1 MDMLKYIEELRNK
14 LHHHNYLYYIKDAP
28 EISDLEFDQTL
39 SELVSLE
46 NKYPQYFDA
55 NSPSQRVGSSLSNS
69 FKTFNHKYRMYS
81 LENSYS
87 REDLAKWNERIEKNL
102 GKNNLSF
109 SCELKLDGVS
119 ISLSYEKGLL
129 KKALTRGDGIQGDD
143 VTENIKTINSIPLK
157 LNRTIDYDFTIRGE
171 VIIEKK
177 DFTEMNK
184 IRERNGDEKYMNP
197 RNTAS
202 GSIKLI
208 NSLEV
213 KKRPLKCYFFQIIS
227 ENYNI
232 LNQTE
237 ALNLVK
243 VLGFKTL
250 KTNRFCKNIDDVFDY
265 INYWDKRKNDLNFE
279 IDGIVIKVNNL
290 GYQKDLGYTS
300 KFPRWA
306 IAYKF
311 ATERVETKL
320 IDVEYQVGRTGV
332 VTPVAVL
339 EPVLINGT
347 KVKRASLHNKDQIEK
362 LNLHQNDH
370 VFVEKGGEIIPKIV
384 GVNKEKRSLDAK
396 TVMFREI
403 CPCPIQSNLVKI
415 PGEAQH
421 YCVNHKKCPPQI
433 LGRFKHF
440 ISRKAM
446 NIDGFGIE
454 TIERLI
460 KINELKNF
468 SDIYFLSK
476 QKLVSIDRMAEK
488 SAQNL
493 LTAIKNSISQPFHKV
508 LFSLGIRHVGET
520 VALNLVNHFKT
531 IENLMNSDFD
541 QMISVNEI
549 GDKIAESLIEY
560 FDDVE
565 NKEEVLKLKYLG
577 LCFKISN
584 ENKNNPLNN
593 LKFVISGTFEEI
605 SREDLKAMII
615 SSGGSISSSV
625 TKNSILITGENA
637 GPSKISKADSL
648 GIQKLTYDR
657 FIAKFIS

>member
-14 LHHHNYLYYIKDAP
+14 LHHHNYLYYVKDTP
-28 EISDLEFDQTL
+28 KITDFEFDQLL

-46 NKYPQYFDA
+46 KEYPQFFDM
-55 NSPSQRVGSSLSNS
+55 NSPTQRVGSSLSNS
-69 FKTFNHKYRMYS
+69 FETYNHKYRMYS

-87 REDLAKWNERIEKNL
+87 KADIIKWNERLEKNL
-102 GKNNLSF
+102 NQKNLSF

-119 ISLSYEKGLL
+119 VSLSYEKGLL

-143 VTENIKTINSIPLK
+143 ITENIKTINSIPLK
-157 LNRTIDYDFTIRGE
+157 LNGHVDYDFEIRGE

-177 DFTEMNK
+177 DFEKMNQ
-184 IRERNGDEKYMNP
+184 IRERNGDAKYMNP

-213 KKRPLKCYFFQIIS
+213 KKRPLKCYFFQIIT

-237 ALNLVK
+237 ALHLVEE
-243 VLGFKTL
+243 LGFKTL
-250 KTNRFCKNIDDVFDY
+250 KTNRFCKNIEDVFQYVD
-265 INYWDKRKNDLNFE
+265 YWDKRKNDLNFE

-290 GYQKDLGYTS
+290 DFQKELGYTS

-320 IDVEYQVGRTGV
+320 LNVEYQIGRTGV
-332 VTPVAVL
+332 VTPVAIL
-339 EPVLINGT
+339 DPVIINGT

-362 LNLHQNDH
+362 LNLHKNDY

-384 GVNKEKRSLDAK
+384 GVNINRRNKNSSKINFQDFCPSCNSYLLRS
-396 TVMFREI
+396 
-403 CPCPIQSNLVKI
+403 SN
-415 PGEAQH
+415 EAQH
-421 YCVNHKKCPPQI
+421 FCQNSKFCHPQI
-433 LGRFKHF
+433 SGKFKHF

-460 KINELKNF
+460 KIDELNNF
-468 SDIYFLSK
+468 SDIYALSE
-476 QKLVSIDRMAEK
+476 QNLISIDRMAEK

-493 LTAIKNSISQPFHKV
+493 LRAIKNSISQPFHKV
-508 LFSLGIRHVGET
+508 LFALGIRHVGET
-520 VALNLVNHFKT
+520 VALTLVNHFET
-531 IENLMNSDFD
+531 IENLMNANFE
-541 QMISVNEI
+541 QIISVNEI
-549 GDKIAESLIEY
+549 GEKIAKSLLEY
-560 FDDVE
+560 FKDRD
-565 NKEEVLKLKYLG
+565 NKEEIFKLKDLG
-577 LCFKISN
+577 LSFKIN
-584 ENKNNPLNN
+584 NDNKNKPLNN
-593 LKFVISGTFEEI
+593 LKFVITGTFQEI
-605 SREDLKAMII
+605 SRENLKQKILFN
-615 SSGGSISSSV
+615 GGSVSSSV
-625 TKNSILITGENA
+625 SRNVILILGENA
-637 GPSKISKADSL
+637 GPSKIVKADSYE
-648 GIQKLTYDR
+648 IEKLTYFD
-657 FIAKFIS
+657 FITKFKL

>member
-28 EISDLEFDQTL
+28 EISDIEFDQIL
-39 SELVSLE
+39 NELVSLE

-87 REDLAKWNERIEKNL
+87 REDLVKWNERIEKNL

-157 LNRTIDYDFTIRGE
+157 LNRAIDYDFTIRGE

-177 DFTEMNK
+177 DFAEMNK
-184 IRERNGDEKYMNP
+184 IRERNGDTKYMNP

-237 ALNLVK
+237 ALNLVED
-243 VLGFKTL
+243 LGFKTL
-250 KTNRFCKNIDDVFDY
+250 KTNRFCKNINDVFNY

-311 ATERVETKL
+311 ATERAETKL

-362 LNLHQNDH
+362 LNLHQNEY

-384 GVNKEKRSLDAK
+384 GINKEKRSSDAK
-396 TVMFREI
+396 PVMFSEI

-415 PGEAQH
+415 AGEAQH

-468 SDIYFLSK
+468 SDIYALSK
-476 QKLVSIDRMAEK
+476 QKLISIDRMAEK

-520 VALNLVNHFKT
+520 VALNLVNNFKT
-531 IENLMNSDFD
+531 IENLMNADFD
-541 QMISVNEI
+541 QIISVNEI

-565 NKEEVLKLKYLG
+565 NKEEILQLKYLG
-577 LCFKISN
+577 LCFKIRN
-584 ENKNNPLNN
+584 ENKNKPLNN
-593 LKFVISGTFEEI
+593 LKFVISGTFQEI
-605 SREDLKAMII
+605 SREDLKSMIL
-615 SSGGSISSSV
+615 SNGGSVSSSV
-625 TKNSILITGENA
+625 TKNIILIIGENA
-637 GPSKISKADSL
+637 GPKKISKADSL
-648 GIQKLTYDR
+648 GIEKLTYDR
-657 FIAKFIS
+657 FIAKFKL

>member
-14 LHHHNYLYYIKDAP
+14 LHHHNYLYYVKDTP
-28 EISDLEFDQTL
+28 KITDFEFDQLL

-46 NKYPQYFDA
+46 KEYPQFFDM
-55 NSPSQRVGSSLSNS
+55 NSPTQRVGSSLSNS
-69 FKTFNHKYRMYS
+69 FETYNHKYRMYS

-87 REDLAKWNERIEKNL
+87 KADIIKWNERLEKNL
-102 GKNNLSF
+102 NQKNLSF

-119 ISLSYEKGLL
+119 VSLSYEKGLL

-143 VTENIKTINSIPLK
+143 ITENIKTINSIPLK
-157 LNRTIDYDFTIRGE
+157 LNGHVDYDFEIRGE

-177 DFTEMNK
+177 DFEKMNQ
-184 IRERNGDEKYMNP
+184 IRERNGDAKYMNP

-213 KKRPLKCYFFQIIS
+213 KKRPLKCYFFQIIT

-237 ALNLVK
+237 ALHLVEE
-243 VLGFKTL
+243 LGFKTL
-250 KTNRFCKNIDDVFDY
+250 KTNRFCKNIEDVFQY
-265 INYWDKRKNDLNFE
+265 IDYWDKRKNDLNFE

-290 GYQKDLGYTS
+290 DFQKELGYTS

-320 IDVEYQVGRTGV
+320 LNVEYQIGRTGV
-332 VTPVAVL
+332 VTPVAIL
-339 EPVLINGT
+339 DPVIINGT

-362 LNLHQNDH
+362 LNLHKNDY

-384 GVNKEKRSLDAK
+384 GVNINRRNKNSSKINFQDFCPSCNSYLVRS
-396 TVMFREI
+396 
-403 CPCPIQSNLVKI
+403 SN
-415 PGEAQH
+415 EAQH
-421 YCVNHKKCPPQI
+421 FCQNSKFCHPQI
-433 LGRFKHF
+433 SGKFKHF

-460 KINELKNF
+460 KIDELNNF
-468 SDIYFLSK
+468 SDIYALSE
-476 QKLVSIDRMAEK
+476 QNLISIDRMAEK

-493 LTAIKNSISQPFHKV
+493 LRAIKNSISQPFHKV
-508 LFSLGIRHVGET
+508 LFALGIRHVGET
-520 VALNLVNHFKT
+520 VALTLVNHFET
-531 IENLMNSDFD
+531 IENLMNANFE
-541 QMISVNEI
+541 QIISVNEI
-549 GDKIAESLIEY
+549 GEKIAKSLLEY
-560 FDDVE
+560 FIDRD
-565 NKEEVLKLKYLG
+565 NKEEIFKLKDLG
-577 LCFKISN
+577 LSFKIN
-584 ENKNNPLNN
+584 NDNKNKPLNN
-593 LKFVISGTFEEI
+593 LKFVITGTFQEI
-605 SREDLKAMII
+605 SRENLKQKILFN
-615 SSGGSISSSV
+615 GGSVSSSV
-625 TKNSILITGENA
+625 SRNVILILGENA
-637 GPSKISKADSL
+637 GPSKIVKADSYE
-648 GIQKLTYDR
+648 IEKLTYFD
-657 FIAKFIS
+657 FITKFKL

>member
-28 EISDLEFDQTL
+28 EISDIEFDQIL
-39 SELVSLE
+39 NELVSLE

-87 REDLAKWNERIEKNL
+87 REDLVKWNERIEKNL

-157 LNRTIDYDFTIRGE
+157 LNRAIDYDFTIRGE

-177 DFTEMNK
+177 DFAEMNK
-184 IRERNGDEKYMNP
+184 IRERNGDTKYMNP

-237 ALNLVK
+237 ALNLVED
-243 VLGFKTL
+243 LGFKTL
-250 KTNRFCKNIDDVFDY
+250 KTNRFCKNIDDVFAY

-311 ATERVETKL
+311 ATERAETKL

-362 LNLHQNDH
+362 LNLHQNEY

-384 GVNKEKRSLDAK
+384 GINKEKRSSDAK
-396 TVMFREI
+396 PVMFSEI

-415 PGEAQH
+415 AGEAQH

-468 SDIYFLSK
+468 SDIYALSK
-476 QKLVSIDRMAEK
+476 QKLISIDRMAEK

-520 VALNLVNHFKT
+520 VALNLVNNFKT
-531 IENLMNSDFD
+531 IENLMNADFD
-541 QMISVNEI
+541 QIISVNEI

-565 NKEEVLKLKYLG
+565 NKEEILKLKYLG
-577 LCFKISN
+577 LCFKIRN
-584 ENKNNPLNN
+584 ENKNKPLNN
-593 LKFVISGTFEEI
+593 LKFVISGTFQEI
-605 SREDLKAMII
+605 SREDLKSMIL
-615 SSGGSISSSV
+615 SNGGSVSSSV
-625 TKNSILITGENA
+625 TKNIILIIGENV
-637 GPSKISKADSL
+637 GPKKISKADGL
-648 GIQKLTYDR
+648 GIEKLTYNR
-657 FIAKFIS
+657 FIAKFKL

>member
-615 SSGGSISSSV
+615 SNGGSVSSSV

>member
-1 MDMLKYIEELRNK
+1 MLKYIEELRNK

-28 EISDLEFDQTL
+28 EISDIEFDQIL
-39 SELVSLE
+39 NELVSLE

-87 REDLAKWNERIEKNL
+87 LEDLVKWNERIEKNL

-157 LNRTIDYDFTIRGE
+157 LNRAIDYDFTIRGE

-177 DFTEMNK
+177 DFAEMNK
-184 IRERNGDEKYMNP
+184 IRERNGDTKYMNP

-232 LNQTE
+232 LNQIE
-237 ALNLVK
+237 ALNLVED
-243 VLGFKTL
+243 LGFKTL
-250 KTNRFCKNIDDVFDY
+250 KTNRFCKNINDVFDY
-265 INYWDKRKNDLNFE
+265 INFWDKRKNDLNFE

-311 ATERVETKL
+311 ATERAETKL

-362 LNLHQNDH
+362 LNLHQNEY

-384 GVNKEKRSLDAK
+384 GINKEKRSSDAK
-396 TVMFREI
+396 PVMFSEI

-415 PGEAQH
+415 AGEAQH

-468 SDIYFLSK
+468 SDIYALSK
-476 QKLVSIDRMAEK
+476 QKLISIDRMAEK

-520 VALNLVNHFKT
+520 VALNLVNNFKT
-531 IENLMNSDFD
+531 IENLMNADFD
-541 QMISVNEI
+541 QIISVNEI

-565 NKEEVLKLKYLG
+565 NREEIQQLKYLG
-577 LCFKISN
+577 LCFKIRN
-584 ENKNNPLNN
+584 ENKSNTLNN
-593 LKFVISGTFEEI
+593 LKFVISGTFQEI
-605 SREDLKAMII
+605 SREDLKSMIL
-615 SSGGSISSSV
+615 SNGGSVSSSV
-625 TKNSILITGENA
+625 TKNIILIIGENA
-637 GPSKISKADSL
+637 GPKKISKADSL
-648 GIQKLTYDR
+648 GIEKLTYDR
-657 FIAKFIS
+657 FIAKFKL

>member
-1 MDMLKYIEELRNK
+1 MLKYIEELRNK

-28 EISDLEFDQTL
+28 EISDIEFDQIL
-39 SELVSLE
+39 NELVSLE

-87 REDLAKWNERIEKNL
+87 LEDLVKWNERIEKNL

-157 LNRTIDYDFTIRGE
+157 LNRAIDYDFTIRGE

-177 DFTEMNK
+177 DFAEMNK
-184 IRERNGDEKYMNP
+184 IRERNGDTKYMNP

-237 ALNLVK
+237 ALNLVED
-243 VLGFKTL
+243 LGFKTL
-250 KTNRFCKNIDDVFDY
+250 KTNRFCKNINDVFDY
-265 INYWDKRKNDLNFE
+265 INFWDKRKNDLNFE

-311 ATERVETKL
+311 ATERAETKL

-362 LNLHQNDH
+362 LNLHQNEY

-384 GVNKEKRSLDAK
+384 GINKEKRSSDAK
-396 TVMFREI
+396 PVMFSEI

-415 PGEAQH
+415 AGEAQH

-468 SDIYFLSK
+468 SDIYALSK
-476 QKLVSIDRMAEK
+476 QKLISIDRMAEK

-520 VALNLVNHFKT
+520 VALNLVNNFKT
-531 IENLMNSDFD
+531 IENLMNADFD
-541 QMISVNEI
+541 QIISVNEI

-565 NKEEVLKLKYLG
+565 NREEIQQLKYLG
-577 LCFKISN
+577 LCFNIRN
-584 ENKNNPLNN
+584 ENKSNTLNN
-593 LKFVISGTFEEI
+593 LKFVISGTFQEI
-605 SREDLKAMII
+605 SREDLKSMIL
-615 SSGGSISSSV
+615 SNGGSVSSSV
-625 TKNSILITGENA
+625 TKNIILIIGENV
-637 GPSKISKADSL
+637 GPKKISKADSL
-648 GIQKLTYDR
+648 GIEKLTYDR
-657 FIAKFIS
+657 FIAKFKL

>member
-28 EISDLEFDQTL
+28 EISDIEFDQIL
-39 SELVSLE
+39 NELVSLE

-87 REDLAKWNERIEKNL
+87 REDLVKWNERIEKNL

-157 LNRTIDYDFTIRGE
+157 LNRAIDYDFTIRGE

-177 DFTEMNK
+177 DFAEMNK
-184 IRERNGDEKYMNP
+184 IRERNGDTKYMNP

-237 ALNLVK
+237 ALNLVED
-243 VLGFKTL
+243 LGFKTL
-250 KTNRFCKNIDDVFDY
+250 KTNRFCKNINDVFDY
-265 INYWDKRKNDLNFE
+265 INFWDKRKNDLNFE

-311 ATERVETKL
+311 ATERAETKL

-362 LNLHQNDH
+362 LNLHQNEY

-384 GVNKEKRSLDAK
+384 GINKEKRSSDAK
-396 TVMFREI
+396 PVMFSEI

-415 PGEAQH
+415 AGEAQH

-468 SDIYFLSK
+468 SDIYALSK
-476 QKLVSIDRMAEK
+476 QKLISIDRMAEK

-520 VALNLVNHFKT
+520 VALNLVNNFKT
-531 IENLMNSDFD
+531 IENLMNADFD
-541 QMISVNEI
+541 QIISVNEI

-565 NKEEVLKLKYLG
+565 NKEEILKLKYLG
-577 LCFKISN
+577 LCFKIRN
-584 ENKNNPLNN
+584 ENKSNTLNN
-593 LKFVISGTFEEI
+593 LKFVISGTFQEI
-605 SREDLKAMII
+605 SREDLKSMIL
-615 SSGGSISSSV
+615 SNGGSVSSSV
-625 TKNSILITGENA
+625 TKNIILIIGENA
-637 GPSKISKADSL
+637 GPKKISKADSL
-648 GIQKLTYDR
+648 GIEKLTYDR
-657 FIAKFIS
+657 FIAKFKL